1 MFMGTLT
8 PEQRVQ
14 KATIDIMANDR
25 YAALAGIMLIGE
37 KRVEHDASKCR
48 TAYTNGKDVVFGA
61 DFMEGMTDPELRF
74 LAIHEEKHKMYRHL
88 VTWQWMWKE
97 DPDLAN
103 QACDHV
109 INIETVDE
117 NPDGFA
123 TMTGKLAK
131 GCCDFK
137 YRGWD
142 AAQVFHDLKRKREEE
157 GGSGSGSGSG
167 SGGSGDGSFDE
178 HGWED
183 AQDMS
188 AEDKRELARAIDE
201 AIRQGALLASK
212 TGTGGDRSFEEL
224 LTPQVNW
231 REALREF
238 VQGTCTG
245 SDYSTWR
252 KPNRRYIGM
261 NIYMPS
267 GVSETVGE
275 MAILIDTSGS
285 TYAPGVLPAFMSE
298 AKAIAETVR
307 PDRVH
312 IIYWDTTV
320 CQAEVYEQ
328 DELDNMISSTQ
339 PKGGGGTDITCA
351 IDYMAENNI
360 KPQAS
365 IVLTD
370 GYLFGGWG
378 TWTCPVMWCVI
389 DNKNAKPTVG
399 KTVHI
404 RASDM

>member
-1 MFMGTLT
+1 MFMGKLT

-14 KATIDIMANDR
+14 KAVIDIMAKDR
-25 YAALAGIMLIGE
+25 YAALAGILMIGE
-37 KRVEHDASKCR
+37 KRVEYDAAKCP
-48 TAYTNGKDVVFGA
+48 TAYTNGKDVTFGA
-61 DFMEGMTDPELRF
+61 DFMDGMTDAELRF

-88 VTWQWMWKE
+88 TTWEWMWKE
-97 DPDLAN
+97 DPQLAN

-123 TMTGKLAK
+123 TMTGKLAE

-142 AAQVFHDLKRKREEE
+142 AAQVFHDLKRKREEQ
-157 GGSGSGSGSG
+157 GGGNGGDGSGDY
-167 SGGSGDGSFDE
+167 DGSFDQ

-183 AQDMS
+183 AQDMT
-188 AEDKRELARAIDE
+188 AEEKRDLARAVDE

-212 TGTGGDRSFEEL
+212 SGTGGDRSFEEL
-224 LTPQVNW
+224 LAPQINW

-238 VQGTCTG
+238 VQNTCAG
-245 SDYSTWR
+245 ADYSTWR
-252 KPNRRYIGM
+252 KPNRRYVGM
-261 NIYMPS
+261 GLYMPS
-267 GVSETVGE
+267 GISETVGE

-298 AKAIAETVR
+298 AKAIAETVK
-307 PDRVH
+307 PERVH
-312 IIYWDTTV
+312 IIYWDTEV

-328 DELDNMISSTQ
+328 DELDSMISSTQ

-351 IDYMAENNI
+351 IDYMAEHNI
-360 KPQAS
+360 KPQAA

-378 TWTCPVMWCVI
+378 TWSCPVMWCVI
-389 DNKNAKPTVG
+389 DNKNASPDVG
-399 KTVHI
+399 KVVHI
-404 RASDM
+404 RACDM

>member
-1 MFMGTLT
+1 MFMGKLT

-14 KATIDIMANDR
+14 KAVIDIMAKDR
-25 YAALAGIMLIGE
+25 YAALAGILMIGE
-37 KRVEHDASKCR
+37 KRVEYNAAKCP
-48 TAYTNGKDVVFGA
+48 TAYTNGKDVMFGA
-61 DFMEGMTDPELRF
+61 DFMDGMTDAELRF

-88 VTWQWMWKE
+88 TTWEWMWKE
-97 DPDLAN
+97 DPQLAN

-123 TMTGKLAK
+123 TMTGKLAE

-142 AAQVFHDLKRKREEE
+142 AAQVFHDLKRKREEQ
-157 GGSGSGSGSG
+157 GGGNGGDGSGDY
-167 SGGSGDGSFDE
+167 DGSFDQ

-183 AQDMS
+183 AQDMT
-188 AEDKRELARAIDE
+188 AEEKRDLARAVDE

-212 TGTGGDRSFEEL
+212 SGTGGDRSFEEL
-224 LTPQVNW
+224 LTPQINW

-238 VQGTCTG
+238 VQNTCAG
-245 SDYSTWR
+245 ADYSTWR
-252 KPNRRYIGM
+252 KPNRRYVGM
-261 NIYMPS
+261 GLYMPS
-267 GVSETVGE
+267 GISETVGE

-298 AKAIAETVR
+298 AKAIAETVK
-307 PDRVH
+307 PERVH
-312 IIYWDTTV
+312 IIYWDTEV

-328 DELDNMISSTQ
+328 DELDSMISSTQ

-351 IDYMAENNI
+351 IDYMAEHNI
-360 KPQAS
+360 KPQAA

-378 TWTCPVMWCVI
+378 TWSCPVMWCVI
-389 DNKNAKPTVG
+389 DNKNASPDVG
-399 KTVHI
+399 KVVHI
-404 RASDM
+404 RACDM

>member
-1 MFMGTLT
+1 MFMGKLT

-14 KATIDIMANDR
+14 KAVIDIMAKDR
-25 YAALAGIMLIGE
+25 YAALAGILMIGE
-37 KRVEHDASKCR
+37 KRVEYNAAKCP
-48 TAYTNGKDVVFGA
+48 TAYTNGKDVMFGA
-61 DFMEGMTDPELRF
+61 DFMDGMTDAELRF

-88 VTWQWMWKE
+88 TTWEWMWKE
-97 DPDLAN
+97 DPQLAN

-123 TMTGKLAK
+123 TMTGKLAE

-142 AAQVFHDLKRKREEE
+142 AAQVFHDLKRKREEQ
-157 GGSGSGSGSG
+157 GGGNGGDGSGDY
-167 SGGSGDGSFDE
+167 DGSFDQ

-183 AQDMS
+183 AQDMT
-188 AEDKRELARAIDE
+188 AEEKRDLARAVDE

-212 TGTGGDRSFEEL
+212 SGTGGDRSFEEL
-224 LTPQVNW
+224 LTPQINW

-238 VQGTCTG
+238 VQNTCAG
-245 SDYSTWR
+245 ADYSTWR
-252 KPNRRYIGM
+252 KPNRRYVGM
-261 NIYMPS
+261 GLYMPS
-267 GVSETVGE
+267 GISETVGE

-298 AKAIAETVR
+298 AKAIAETVK
-307 PDRVH
+307 PERVH
-312 IIYWDTTV
+312 IIYWDTEV

-328 DELDNMISSTQ
+328 DELDSMISSTQ

-351 IDYMAENNI
+351 IDYMAEHNI
-360 KPQAS
+360 KPQAA

-370 GYLFGGWG
+370 GHLFGGWG
-378 TWTCPVMWCVI
+378 TWSCPVMWCVI
-389 DNKNAKPTVG
+389 DNKNASPDVG
-399 KTVHI
+399 KVVHI
-404 RASDM
+404 RACDM

>member
-1 MFMGTLT
+1 MFMGKLT

-14 KATIDIMANDR
+14 KAVIDIMAKDR
-25 YAALAGIMLIGE
+25 YAALAGILMIGE
-37 KRVEHDASKCR
+37 KRVEYDADKCP
-48 TAYTNGKDVVFGA
+48 TAYTDGKNVVFGA
-61 DFMEGMTDPELRF
+61 DFMDGMTDAELRF

-88 VTWQWMWKE
+88 TTWDWMWKE
-97 DPDLAN
+97 DKQLAN

-123 TMTGKLAK
+123 TMTGKLAE

-142 AAQVFHDLKRKREEE
+142 AAQVFHDLKRKRDEQ
-157 GGSGSGSGSG
+157 GGSSGDGDG
-167 SGGSGDGSFDE
+167 DYDGSFDQ
-178 HGWED
+178 HGWEE
-183 AQDMS
+183 AQDMT
-188 AEDKRELARAIDE
+188 AEEKRELSRAVDE
-201 AIRQGALLASK
+201 AIRQGVLLAGK
-212 TGTGGDRSFEEL
+212 TGSGGDRSFEEL

-231 REALREF
+231 RDALREF
-238 VQGTCTG
+238 VQNTCAG

-252 KPNRRYIGM
+252 KPNRRYVGM

-275 MAILIDTSGS
+275 MAVLIDTSGS
-285 TYAPGVLPAFMSE
+285 TYAPGVLPALMSE

-307 PDRVH
+307 PERVH
-312 IIYWDTTV
+312 IIYWDTSV

-328 DELDNMISSTQ
+328 DELDKMISSTQ

-351 IDYMAENNI
+351 IDYMAEHNI

-378 TWTCPVMWCVI
+378 SWSHPVMWCVI
-389 DNKNAKPTVG
+389 DNKNAKPDTG
-399 KTVHI
+399 KVVHI